1 MTSHRFL
8 ILLVAGAGSLSA
20 QPSPVPLYTD
30 LGTHG
35 IPTSTRV
42 PAAQQ
47 YFDQGMRLV
56 YGFNHGEAVRAFDE
70 AARLDP
76 DCAICH
82 WGAALAL
89 GPHVNAPMDSVGGV
103 QAWAHL
109 QQAVALRSK
118 ASPQEQAYI
127 AALESRYTSPA
138 PAERASLDSAYATAM
153 RSLVARYPDDLD
165 AATLYAEA
173 LMDLRPWAYWTK
185 DGKPQPG
192 TDIITAQLERVMKAK
207 PDHPG
212 ACHYYIHAVEAVAPE
227 KAVACAERLASLMPG
242 AGHIVHMPAHIYIR
256 VGRYNDAIES
266 NIHAVHADETYIAGE
281 KPSGLYPVGYYPHNY
296 HFLSMAAMM
305 AGRSKEAI
313 EAARNLRDRVPV
325 EVARQVG
332 PLEPLVAYHH
342 LMLATFGRWDEVLA
356 EPLPPADLRLSSG
369 LVYYARGVAFAG
381 KGNWGAAQL
390 ALDTVTRIARGTTPA
405 DRTAMSAGTGENK
418 TIMEIAMHALM
429 GELAYRRG
437 RYGEAAGHFR
447 VAANFEDGFNY
458 VEPPQWHNP
467 MRRSLGDA
475 LLKGGRAADA
485 ERAFRQDLTRF
496 PENGWAL
503 HGLAASLRAQKKV
516 TAAKEVDARLRRAW
530 EGADVAL
537 RGSRFEE

>member
-8 ILLVAGAGSLSA
+8 SLLVIAAGPLSA
-20 QPSPVPLYTD
+20 QSAPVPVYTN
-30 LGTHG
+30 LGTHS
-35 IPTSTRV
+35 IPTSIKVT
-42 PAAQQ
+42 AAQQ

-56 YGFNHGEAVRAFDE
+56 YGFNHGEAIRAFDE
-70 AARLDP
+70 AVRLDP
-76 DCAICH
+76 TCAICH

-89 GPHVNAPMDSVGGV
+89 GPNVNAPMDSAAGDP
-103 QAWAHL
+103 AWAHL
-109 QQAVALRSK
+109 QKAVALRGT
-118 ASPQEQAYI
+118 ASPREQAFVT
-127 AALESRYTSPA
+127 ALESRYTSAA
-138 PAERASLDSAYATAM
+138 PVARAPLDSAYATAM
-153 RSLVARYPDDLD
+153 RALVARYPDDLD
-165 AATLYAEA
+165 AATLYAES
-173 LMDLRPWAYWTK
+173 LMNLRPWEYWAK
-185 DGKPQPG
+185 DGKAYRG
-192 TDIITAQLERVMKAK
+192 TDIIIAQLERVLKAN

-266 NIHAVHADETYIAGE
+266 NIHAVHADEAYIAEE

-305 AGRSKEAI
+305 AGRSKDAL

-356 EPLPPADLRLSSG
+356 EPLPPVDLRLSSG
-369 LVYYARGVAFAG
+369 LVHYARGMALAA
-381 KGNWGAAQL
+381 KRDWPAAQA

-405 DRTAMSAGTGENK
+405 DRTAMASGTGENR
-418 TIMEIAMHALM
+418 TIMEIAMHHLI

-437 RYGEAAGHFR
+437 RHAEAAGHFR
-447 VAANFEDGFNY
+447 VA
-458 VEPPQWHNP
+458 
-467 MRRSLGDA
+467 
-475 LLKGGRAADA
+475 
-485 ERAFRQDLTRF
+485 
-496 PENGWAL
+496 ENGWAL
-503 HGLAASLRAQKKV
+503 HGLAASLRAQNKV
-516 TAAKEVDARLRRAW
+516 AAAVEVDARLRRAW
-530 EGADVAL
+530 QGADVVLGA
-537 RGSRFEE
+537 SRFEE